1 MRPLVILR
9 PEPGASASARAA
21 EALGLEPIVLPLFVI
36 EPVAWSAPDPAEFDG
51 LLLTSASAIRN
62 GGAELEK
69 LRGLAVHAV
78 GETTAAAASEAGF
91 ALATIGDGGVEELLQ
106 RLDPGL
112 RLLHLCGEQHRQPAA
127 PRQAIVHVPAYR
139 AAELADVAGL
149 GRIAGAVVAAHS
161 PRAAA
166 RVAQLAAASAIDIS
180 GASLAAISA
189 EAALAAGSGWQSVVI
204 ADEPR
209 DSALLALAAR
219 LCQNPG

>member
-21 EALGLEPIVLPLFVI
+21 KALGLEPIVLPLFKI

-51 LLLTSASAIRN
+51 LLLTSASAVRN
-62 GGAELEK
+62 GGTELEK

-78 GETTAAAASEAGF
+78 GDATAAEALEAGF
-91 ALATIGDGGVEELLQ
+91 ALATIGEGGVDELLHQ
-106 RLDPGL
+106 LDPGL

-127 PRQAIVHVPAYR
+127 PRQAILHLPAYR
-139 AAELADVAGL
+139 AAELTDVAGL
-149 GRIAGAVVAAHS
+149 ECIAGAVVTAHS

-166 RVAQLAAASAIDIS
+166 RIAQLAAAAVDIS
-180 GASLAAISA
+180 GTSLAAISA
-189 EAALAAGSGWQSVVI
+189 EAALAAGSGWQSVAI

-209 DSALLALAAR
+209 DSALLALGAR
-219 LCQNPG
+219 LCQNPR